1 VESLLQKSDGTESVF
16 IGLGT
21 NLGDRE
27 NNIAQAID
35 LLDKS
40 SNINITARSE
50 IIETE
55 PWGNINQPS
64 FLNSIIVVTTS
75 LSPIELLNY
84 LKSLESKSG
93 RVKSEHWGPR
103 IIDLDILFFG
113 KRVIQDKKLVIP
125 HKEITNRDFIL
136 KQLIDL
142 DPELMEPVTNIRY
155 VDYLKKLKEDY

>member
-1 VESLLQKSDGTESVF
+1 MESLSKKSDGTEFVS
-16 IGLGT
+16 IGIGT
-21 NLGDRE
+21 NLGDRA
-27 NNIAQAID
+27 NNIRQAVEA
-35 LLDKS
+35 LRNN
-40 SNINITARSE
+40 SNITIVKSSE

-103 IIDLDILFFG
+103 IIDLDILLFG
-113 KRVIQDKKLVIP
+113 KRVVQDKKLVIP
-125 HKEITNRDFIL
+125 HKEITNRNFIL